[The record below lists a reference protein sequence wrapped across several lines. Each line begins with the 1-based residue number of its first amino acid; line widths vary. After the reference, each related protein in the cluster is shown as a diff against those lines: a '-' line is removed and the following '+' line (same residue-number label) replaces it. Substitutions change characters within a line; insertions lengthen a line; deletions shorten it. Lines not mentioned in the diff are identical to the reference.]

1 MRSPWCRPLSGCS
14 PSAAIDG
21 PVVPSL
27 HTCQLLPPVVAL
39 GKFDALHKGHR
50 ALAAAAA
57 ALGGAPWLVSFSG
70 IAEVLG
76 WPARLPL
83 VAPCDR
89 RRVLAS
95 WAQHCQGRVP
105 QECAVPFAEVG
116 WEAYGERE
124 GAATCDTVLARAFAV
139 VFTLLPGRPI
149 CSFCAGTDD
158 EPRCICRAAGNRAA
172 GGCGAALNVPSWACV
187 VACNVNK
194 YVCGCWQLFIR
205 CPCCAVHATVSYR
218 PWHMSETAHA
228 APQVAGVVVGSNY
241 RFGYRAAGTASLLRS
256 LGPQHGLQVQVLDLV
271 AGTPDANGSAGG
283 SSSSG
288 ATAAHKPAA
297 GQAAAPATLEQQQ
310 QQQPGPQQQ
319 QHGGQLHGQGL
330 HAAERAA
337 AHEAASS
344 SRVRHALAHGDMA
357 DAALCLDRPYRLVAS
372 MADDPTS
379 TMLTDGAALRLPT
392 SSLCNQP
399 PRPGTY
405 EVVAMLAGA
414 ETLQELGTPRHVQLS
429 LDETGLSL
437 HGCGDWA
444 SALPPGAA
452 HVSLDFL

>member
-1 MRSPWCRPLSGCS
+1 M
-14 PSAAIDG
+14 
-21 PVVPSL
+21 VPSL
-27 HTCQLLPPVVAL
+27 HTSQLLPPVVAL

-95 WAQHCQGRVP
+95 WAQHCQGRIP

-116 WEAYGERE
+116 WRHAGRR
-124 GAATCDTVLARAFAV
+124 CVLRHVISCLPGMRGV
-139 VFTLLPGRPI
+139 VFHCSGDALFAPCVQVRTMSPEAFVELLATELQVAMVLPLMCRIGCI
-149 CSFCAGTDD
+149 ACSVC
-158 EPRCICRAAGNRAA
+158 
-172 GGCGAALNVPSWACV
+172 
-187 VACNVNK
+187 K
-194 YVCGCWQLFIR
+194 YVCGWPRKLFIR
-205 CPCCAVHATVSYR
+205 CPCCALHASLLFR
-218 PWHMSETAHA
+218 PWHNSEAAHA
-228 APQVAGVVVGSNY
+228 ALQVAGVVVGSNY

-271 AGTPDANGSAGG
+271 AGTHDANGSAG
-283 SSSSG
+283 SSSSSSSSSSSD
-288 ATAAHKPAA
+288 ATATHQPAA
-297 GQAAAPATLEQQQ
+297 GQPASPAIQGHQQEQ
-310 QQQPGPQQQ
+310 QQQPGPQQQRQ

-379 TMLTDGAALRLPT
+379 TMLTDGAALRLPA

-414 ETLQELGTPRHVQLS
+414 ETLQELGTPRRVQLS

-444 SALPPGAA
+444 SALPPGTA